1 MTEHRLGATPDEWQH
16 LDLILGLGAD
26 LLPVVQNT
34 KATISPNSSISE
46 IGKVPSKYNHR
57 GEVSGFPAWAAYQAT
72 CAELA
77 AWAAQ
82 ADYGACIITRDARAI
97 DVDAT
102 DPVLAARVLAF
113 IAAHLGQN
121 LPRRYRDNSAK
132 FLHLVRFPCTAGK
145 WVVHIGEKQ
154 QIEFLMDG
162 RHFVAVGTHASGARI
177 QWEGGLPAAIPEITE
192 AEFIGLFDALQDAF
206 GICPPTK
213 SDGTGTRKKGAA
225 LENITDP
232 VGAFLSEKGLALG
245 TRGDG
250 VIVACPWESEHGHN
264 TTGSDTTL
272 YFPAGSN
279 GYPDPRFKCLHTA
292 CDNRTLQGF
301 YDAIGYAPDTDVVCA
316 EFDDGQLPANPL
328 PSFQRINGDQIKA
341 SKDNVVVALARPDV
355 CGFQIRHDAFK
366 GETMM
371 APRGTEGW
379 RRLGDTDYTEL
390 CLRLERGKF
399 LNISKDLIR
408 DSVAYVAGANQ
419 FDSAAHW
426 LGGLRWDGVPR
437 VRGFLTQYLGAAATP
452 YTRAVGE
459 YIWTAMAGRVLQPGC
474 KADMVPVLVGAQGV
488 RKTSAVAA
496 LVPAAD
502 FFTSLDLSLKDDDQT
517 RIMRGK
523 LVIELGELR
532 GLATRDSEHIKAF
545 ITRTHEEWV
554 PKYLELPVR
563 YPRRCVFV
571 GTSNKDD
578 FLADETGERRWL
590 PFHCG
595 QCDPDAITRDRDQL
609 WAEAREL
616 FMAQGVMFREAERLA
631 GAEHGEFTASDSW
644 ENDVLAWLHHPD
656 FDGVLPCS
664 EPHLTAGRVL
674 TEALGVPVSQH
685 SPSHQSR
692 LKKVLIGLGYRYV
705 NNRVNGVKSR
715 RYEAPQLF

>member
-1 MTEHRLGATPDEWQH
+1 MSEQHHHEARRLLALGYKICELKPMLKQPVGDAWNKYPVTDIRDDAGGYGLMLPSNGLCSVDPDNVDPCVEGFWRCGFDLDDIMAAGVRSTSTRPGSGGRATFLTSE
-16 LDLILGLGAD
+16 GLSWITFRSKKHGTICE
-26 LLPVVQNT
+26 LR
-34 KATISPNSSISE
+34 ATSE
-46 IGKVPSKYNHR
+46 N
-57 GEVSGFPAWAAYQAT
+57 
-72 CAELA
+72 
-77 AWAAQ
+77 
-82 ADYGACIITRDARAI
+82 
-97 DVDAT
+97 
-102 DPVLAARVLAF
+102 
-113 IAAHLGQN
+113 
-121 LPRRYRDNSAK
+121 
-132 FLHLVRFPCTAGK
+132 
-145 WVVHIGEKQ
+145 
-154 QIEFLMDG
+154 
-162 RHFVAVGTHASGARI
+162 
-177 QWEGGLPAAIPEITE
+177 
-192 AEFIGLFDALQDAF
+192 LQDALPGTVYRSKDKSGPWVQAYATERTLDQAGALPADF
-206 GICPPTK
+206 MAWWRRMSGDLEYLHEQQRLFVGGDVFITLSSGSTLAFASHCRVPYNEHNEVVDILERHNFPKHGRGRYSSHDSEGAPGIRAVPGK
-213 SDGTGTRKKGAA
+213 LGLWRSDHGSGVLANCSFDAWTAHVALDYNGDVQAAETAWA
-225 LENITDP
+225 LE
-232 VGAFLSEKGLALG
+232 
-245 TRGDG
+245 
-250 VIVACPWESEHGHN
+250 
-264 TTGSDTTL
+264 
-272 YFPAGSN
+272 
-279 GYPDPRFKCLHTA
+279 
-292 CDNRTLQGF
+292 
-301 YDAIGYAPDTDVVCA
+301 YAPIQVAGFTD
-316 EFDDGQLPANPL
+316 EPLPANPL

-371 APRGTEGW
+371 ATPGTEGW
-379 RRLGDTDYTEL
+379 RRLEDIDYTRL
-390 CLRLERGKF
+390 CLQLERGKF

-408 DSVAYVAGANQ
+408 DSVAYVAASNQ

-437 VRGFLTQYLGAAATP
+437 VRGFLTQYLGAADTP

-459 YIWTAMAGRVLQPGC
+459 YLWTAMAGRVLQPGC

-554 PKYLELPVR
+554 PKYMELPVR

-631 GAEHGEFTASDSW
+631 GAEHGEFTATDSW
-644 ENDVLAWLHHPD
+644 ENDVLAWLHRPD

-674 TEALGVPVSQH
+674 SGALGVPVAQQ

-692 LKKVLIGLGYRYV
+692 LKKVLIRLGYRYV
-705 NNRVNGVKSR
+705 NSRVGGVKSR
-715 RYEAPQLF
+715 RYEAPLLF